1 MEGKKGLKSHFFI
14 TSATKWRSLR
24 VLLQKNS
31 ILYGRQ

>member
-1 MEGKKGLKSHFFI
+1 MDNDHGEKMR